1 MDLKKIGISVGIL
14 AGSFLVILI
23 IMYLL
28 FPVLNPGEAE
38 KQELAMAEEQS
49 ENQLNRISETVNSEN
64 EYSADVAPGITED
77 VNNDSI
83 SLAEPDVLSQNDMS
97 IDEKRYIEQ
106 IDSLKQVV
114 ENLKKEHELELQE
127 VTNVQF
133 EEQVQETT
141 KTLLSMDED
150 ALAPIVNE
158 LEEPIL
164 IKLYNTATGMQKRK
178 LLQSLEPEK
187 ASRILKLVM

>member
-1 MDLKKIGISVGIL
+1 MDIKKIGIGIGIL
-14 AGSFLVILI
+14 TGSFLVILI

-28 FPVLNPGEAE
+28 FPVLNPEEAE
-38 KQELAMAEEQS
+38 KQELVMAEEQS
-49 ENQLNRISETVNSEN
+49 ENQLIRNTEIESSEN
-64 EYSADVAPGITED
+64 EYLADDEPETIED
-77 VNNDSI
+77 VSTDSVI
-83 SLAEPDVLSQNDMS
+83 MAEPGVLSQHDLSS
-97 IDEKRYIEQ
+97 IEKRYIEQ

-114 ENLKKEHELELQE
+114 ENLKKEHELELLE

-164 IKLYNTATGMQKRK
+164 IKLFKTASSMQKQK